1 MHTVWKARGKAQ
13 EEPPRSS
20 CATVSRQG
28 RESPEKEPGMI
39 SGHKRRHFWLNPF
52 CDLNLATML
61 DPEQVSVVHDFK
73 GSEEVQEKAK
83 AVKKQWF
90 SDKISPSSSS
100 REIHSNLIHVF
111 ESSRN

>member
-61 DPEQVSVVHDFK
+61 ALKQVSVINDLREQKNTETLPVTK
-73 GSEEVQEKAK
+73 QEK
-83 AVKKQWF
+83 
-90 SDKISPSSSS
+90 
-100 REIHSNLIHVF
+100 L
-111 ESSRN
+111 